1 MTSDRIALYYGA
13 LLHDV
18 GEVIFRIS
26 SGSGDAA
33 ELGAVFLEREVA
45 PLNSNYAGDV
55 GRLIVEQVRYG
66 SSAKVGDAVDIDATS
81 LAHLVRFAD
90 GISQGCG
97 INGTPNASF
106 CPKTCDCDAE
116 LRKIFNN
123 IDGRS
128 DDNTIPHESYSSI
141 LDRIREGLVHTGISR
156 AGIDSLLNLLEVT
169 AGSIPTSTDKAGLID
184 VSLYDHAKTTAG
196 IAACAHAWLEAQ
208 GASDYQA
215 ALFAGG
221 HSAGSRSA
229 QMFLLF
235 SCDMSGIQSFIYT
248 ISGSGALKQLRAR
261 SLYLELLLEHIADEL
276 LDRLGLCR
284 ANLLYI
290 GGGHAY
296 LLLPN
301 TPETVAALESFDREL
316 RTWFLVHYR
325 TDLYLASAW
334 VPCSPNDL
342 LNVGEDSRRFPN
354 LFKELARRLSDR
366 KAARYSADTIRR
378 LNAPMAYDD
387 HSRECQ
393 ECHRSDCDLI
403 DGRCSLCNALG
414 AISSDLVKKSVFA
427 VAPHHDQ
434 APAYPPRLPLPFGA
448 DLVLYDRDGYVR
460 AAPETVRVYTKDSA
474 GLDIGA
480 VTHIWMGDYTADT
493 NGEGIS
499 AYAALGTS
507 LDSGHG
513 IQRLGVLRAD
523 VDNLGSVF
531 INGIPAD
538 KASISRA
545 ATLSRALSH
554 FFKKKINEVLAEGNW
569 KMQIVYSG
577 GDDLFAIGNWSD
589 VIHAAVAIRKALDE
603 FTGNGALSI
612 SAGIGMFEQ
621 KYPLA
626 SMAKKTGELEDAAK
640 MFIAND
646 GSGAEKNAIALWST
660 ERVFGWGEFIDT
672 VVPRAQ
678 EVARIFDGIEKGKSS
693 AYRLMEL
700 LRDVDNPV
708 SIPRLAYVL
717 ARAFEERGDE
727 GRRCSQQFYNWATDT
742 KQRAYLVTALEW
754 YAYASRER

>member
-1 MTSDRIALYYGA
+1 MTPDRIALYYGA
-13 LLHDV
+13 LLHSV
-18 GEVIFRIS
+18 GEVVYRAS
-26 SGSGDAA
+26 DGAGNAA
-33 ELGAVFLEREVA
+33 ELGAGFLEREVA
-45 PLNSNYAGDV
+45 PLNADYAGDMGKLV
-55 GRLIVEQVRYG
+55 VEQVRCG
-66 SSAKVGDAVDIDATS
+66 TSAKAVDAVSIGPAS

-90 GISQGCG
+90 GISRGCG
-97 INGTPNASF
+97 MSGAPNASTS
-106 CPKTCDCDAE
+106 PETSDNNAE
-116 LRKIFNN
+116 LRKIFN
-123 IDGRS
+123 IIGGRS
-128 DDNTIPHESYSSI
+128 DDNTIPHDGYANI
-141 LDRIREGLVHTGISR
+141 VDRMREGLVHTGISR

-169 AGSIPTSTDKAGLID
+169 AGAIPASTDKAGLID

-196 IAACAHAWLEAQ
+196 IAACVHAWLEAQ
-208 GASDYQA
+208 GESDYQN
-215 ALFAGG
+215 ALFAGKQ
-221 HSAGSRSA
+221 SADSREA
-229 QMFLLF
+229 QMFLLY

-248 ISGSGALKQLRAR
+248 ISGSGALKQLRVR

-284 ANLLYI
+284 ANLLYT
-290 GGGHAY
+290 GGGHAF

-301 TPETVAALESFDREL
+301 TPETVTVLESFNREL
-316 RTWFLVHYR
+316 GAWFLEHYR

-334 VPCSPNDL
+334 VPCSPDDL
-342 LNVGEDSRRFPN
+342 LNVGEDGRRFPN
-354 LFKELARRLSDR
+354 LFRELTRLLSDR
-366 KAARYSADTIRR
+366 KAMRYSAAVIRN
-378 LNAPMAYDD
+378 LNAPVAYDD
-387 HSRECQ
+387 YSRECR

-403 DGRCSLCNALG
+403 DGRCPLCNALG
-414 AISSDLVKKSVFA
+414 AISPGLVKKDVFA
-427 VAPHHDQ
+427 VVPHRGQ
-434 APAYPPRLPLPFGA
+434 APTYPPRLPLPFGA

-460 AAPETVRVYTKDSA
+460 AAPETVRVYTKDSD

-493 NGEGIS
+493 DGEGIS
-499 AYAALGTS
+499 AYAASGTS
-507 LDSGHG
+507 LDASHG

-531 INGIPAD
+531 ISGIPAE
-538 KASISRA
+538 KVSISRT
-545 ATLSRALSH
+545 ATLSRALSY
-554 FFKKKINEVLAEGNW
+554 FFKKKINEILAEGGW
-569 KMQIVYSG
+569 KLQIVYSG

-589 VIHAAVAIRKALDE
+589 VIHAAVAIREALDE

-626 SMAKKTGELEDAAK
+626 SMAQEAGELEDAAK
-640 MFIAND
+640 MFVAAD
-646 GSGAEKNAIALWST
+646 GSGAEKNAVALWSADQ
-660 ERVFGWGEFIDT
+660 VFSWNEFIDV

-678 EVARIFDGIEKGKSS
+678 EVAGIFEGIEKGRAF

-717 ARAFEERGDE
+717 AQAFGGRGDE
-727 GRRCSQQFYNWATDT
+727 DRKRSQQFYSWATDR